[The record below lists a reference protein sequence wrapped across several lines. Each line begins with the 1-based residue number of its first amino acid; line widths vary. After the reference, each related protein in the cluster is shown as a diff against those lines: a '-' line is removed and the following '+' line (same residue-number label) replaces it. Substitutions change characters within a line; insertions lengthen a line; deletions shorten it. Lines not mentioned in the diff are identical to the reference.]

1 MVNNMIIEDKK
12 RIEEVYKFIKEI
24 RYGEVVVTLHD
35 SEIVQVEKREKKRF
49 NVQKRLQEQ
58 S

>member
-1 MVNNMIIEDKK
+1 MTNKNNK
-12 RIEEVYKFIKEI
+12 RIEEVCKFINDVK
-24 RYGEVVVTLHD
+24 YGEVIITLHE

>member
-1 MVNNMIIEDKK
+1 MCQKDVED
-12 RIEEVYKFIKEI
+12 RALKEI
-24 RYGEVVVTLHD
+24 IKAIRELNYGEVMVTIHN

-49 NVQKRLQEQ
+49 KAQKRLYKQ

>member
-1 MVNNMIIEDKK
+1 MINENDK
-12 RIEEVYKFIKEI
+12 RIEEVCKFINDVK
-24 RYGEVVVTLHD
+24 YGEVVITLHE